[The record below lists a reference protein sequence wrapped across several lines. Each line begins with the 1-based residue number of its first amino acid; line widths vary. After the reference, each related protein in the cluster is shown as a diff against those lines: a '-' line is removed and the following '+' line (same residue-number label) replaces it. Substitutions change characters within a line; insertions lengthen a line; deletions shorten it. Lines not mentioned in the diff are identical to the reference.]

1 MLEIKITYRIMEYL
15 QLNKEPMLNLSSQL
29 HPAHLFGQKKLTF
42 FWIVA
47 ENVDEEEVYCYG
59 FMFNSS

>member
-1 MLEIKITYRIMEYL
+1 MEYL